1 MKKLIVLL
9 VLLVSLTFVNAQSF
23 NFEGNTYSSSG
34 KVKLQLVET
43 PYQYK
48 SPKTGEVY
56 TIFINKENGHCYTKR
71 VNKEGKPY
79 NSEIHNVAIAKDV
92 ATKMGIVY
100 IETEKNPQKL

>member
-1 MKKLIVLL
+1 MKKLVILL
-9 VLLVSLTFVNAQSF
+9 ALLAFTFCVNAQSF
-23 NFEGNTYSSSG
+23 NLEGNTYSPSG
-34 KVKLQLVET
+34 KAKLQLVET

-79 NSEIHNVAIAKDV
+79 NSEIHNIAIAKDHFE
-92 ATKMGIVY
+92 AIIYYLRELLG
-100 IETEKNPQKL
+100 KNK

>member
-1 MKKLIVLL
+1 MKKLVILL
-9 VLLVSLTFVNAQSF
+9 ALLAFTFCVNAQSF
-23 NFEGNTYSSSG
+23 NLEGNTYSPSG
-34 KVKLQLVET
+34 KAKLQLVET

-79 NSEIHNVAIAKDV
+79 NSEIHNVAITKDV